1 MADRVDHGSDAKGG
15 EFAFEAELW
24 EWESRAAWTFVSLPA
39 DLSDVL
45 AEVHGEH
52 ARGFGSLRVEVAIGG
67 HVWRTSIFP
76 DSKRGTYVLPVK
88 KEIRRKAGLAI
99 GDRAEVELTVL

>member
-1 MADRVDHGSDAKGG
+1 MSDRVDRTNEAVGG

-24 EWESRAAWTFVSLPA
+24 EWESRASWTFVSLPS

-76 DSKRGTYVLPVK
+76 DAKKATYVLPVK

-99 GDRAEVELTVL
+99 GDRAAVELTVL